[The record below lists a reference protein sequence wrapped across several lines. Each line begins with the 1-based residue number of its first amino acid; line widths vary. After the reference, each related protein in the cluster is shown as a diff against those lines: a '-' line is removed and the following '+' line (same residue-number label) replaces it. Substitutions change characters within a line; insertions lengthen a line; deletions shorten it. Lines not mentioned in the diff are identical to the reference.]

1 MIVVLLILLSCS
13 RPYSLCQMQNL
24 ARALTD
30 PVCQYDFA
38 EGRNDILRC
47 GLVEEHRTGAALAEA
62 EEIQAS
68 LKWSHRARQ

>member
-1 MIVVLLILLSCS
+1 ME
-13 RPYSLCQMQNL
+13 REH
-24 ARALTD
+24 
-30 PVCQYDFA
+30 VCQCDVA

-47 GLVEEHRTGAALAEA
+47 GLAEEHRVVLMPDRRAAVLRELKVIGFLTGAALAEA